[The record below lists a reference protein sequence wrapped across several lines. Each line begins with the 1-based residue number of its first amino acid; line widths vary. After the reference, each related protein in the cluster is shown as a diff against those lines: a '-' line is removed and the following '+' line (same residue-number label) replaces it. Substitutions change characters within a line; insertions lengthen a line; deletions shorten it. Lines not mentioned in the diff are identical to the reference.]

1 MGVLDKIKPGVVY
14 GKELHSLYEICKKEG
29 FAIPSINCIGTN
41 SINAVLEAAK
51 EINSPIMIQFS
62 NSGSAFICGKG
73 LKMEKTARS
82 FNSWSHFWCYACSF
96 DGRALWSSCCSSY

>member
-14 GKELHSLYEICKKEG
+14 GKELHFLYEICKKEG

-62 NSGSAFICGKG
+62 NSGSIISLHMFAIWL
-73 LKMEKTARS
+73 LK
-82 FNSWSHFWCYACSF
+82 
-96 DGRALWSSCCSSY
+96 RALEIVLKILIAMFQ